1 MCGYEQHRAR
11 KKNVKKSPG
20 SAFLETSC
28 ITTSKNPSSKNQ
40 KSSILGIWAGD
51 HTIFRG
57 QGSVLFCCKVLFL

>member
-1 MCGYEQHRAR
+1 MATAR
-11 KKNVKKSPG
+11 QKEKNVKKSPG

-40 KSSILGIWAGD
+40 ESSILGIWADD

-57 QGSVLFCCKVLFL
+57 QGCASFCFKFVFL